1 MKKFVLLIF
10 WLSAS
15 IAYSQSADIQLCYQ
29 KATENYPLIK
39 QKGMI
44 NEAGNL
50 KIRSLNSNYLPQ
62 LTINAQLSYQ
72 SDVTK
77 LAINIPFVNI
87 PENSKDMYKASLDI
101 NQLIWDGGS
110 ISGQRK
116 VENIS
121 TQNEQQ
127 NLETE
132 IYKLKERV
140 NLLFF
145 NILILKK
152 NKELLEISKADIGLK
167 LQKIESGV
175 KNGVLNESNA
185 DNLKAEILKID
196 QKIIEIQTSEK
207 ATIEMLKEFC
217 GMEIAENALFSV
229 PEIAVNTTV
238 FENNRPELKSFE
250 LNKNKLSATQNV
262 LSTKLMP
269 KIYGFG
275 QLGYGR
281 PGLNML
287 SNDFQSFYI
296 VGAKLSWNIWNWN
309 QTKNDK
315 KILEIQKDII
325 NNTKEIY
332 QKNMKMAFQRDVA
345 EIDKFTELIL
355 KDLEI
360 INLKT
365 RIAKNSSS
373 QFDNGYINSNDYL
386 NDVNAETMAKINYE
400 IHKIQLHKAKF
411 DYMVNLGKL

>member
-1 MKKFVLLIF
+1 MKKIF
-10 WLSAS
+10 FIILS
-15 IAYSQSADIQLCYQ
+15 IANSYLNAQNIDIQLCYQ
-29 KATENYPLIK
+29 KAAKNFPLIK
-39 QKGMI
+39 QKEMVNNVG
-44 NEAGNL
+44 EL
-50 KIRSLNSNYLPQ
+50 KIKNLNSNYLPQ
-62 LTINAQLSYQ
+62 INLNAQATYQ

-77 LAINIPFVNI
+77 MSLNIPGIKI
-87 PENSKDMYKASLDI
+87 PENSKDQYKATLDI

-116 VENIS
+116 VENINIQS
-121 TQNEQQ
+121 DQQ

-140 NLLFF
+140 NQLYF
-145 NILILKK
+145 NILMLKG
-152 NKELLEISKADIGLK
+152 NNELLEISKKDISLK

-175 KNGVLNESNA
+175 KNGVINESNS
-185 DNLKAEILKID
+185 DNLKAEIIKID
-196 QKIIEIQTSEK
+196 QKIIEIKSVEK
-207 ATIEMLKEFC
+207 ANIEMLNELT
-217 GMEIAENALFSV
+217 GMEISDNSV
-229 PEIAVNTTV
+229 FTSPEIAVNSTI
-238 FENNRPELKSFE
+238 FENIRPELKSFE
-250 LNKNKLSATQNV
+250 INKNKLSATQNV
-262 LSTKLMP
+262 LSSKLMP

-309 QTKNDK
+309 QTKTDK
-315 KILEIQKDII
+315 KILDIQKDII
-325 NNTKEIY
+325 SNNKEVY
-332 QKNMKMAFQRDVA
+332 QKNMKMSYQRDIA

-365 RIAKNSSS
+365 KIAKNSSS
-373 QFDNGYINSNDYL
+373 QFDNGYITSNDYL

-400 IHKIQLHKAKF
+400 IHKIQLVKAKF

>member
-1 MKKFVLLIF
+1 MKKLIF
-10 WLSAS
+10 IVFYLSTAFS
-15 IAYSQSADIQLCYQ
+15 YSQTIDIQTCYQ
-29 KATENYPLIK
+29 KASENFPLTKQKELIK
-39 QKGMI
+39 SSGDF
-44 NEAGNL
+44 
-50 KIRSLNSNYLPQ
+50 KIKSLTTNYLPQ
-62 LTINAQLSYQ
+62 INLNAQATYQ

-77 LAINIPFVNI
+77 LAINIPGINAPDI
-87 PENSKDMYKASLDI
+87 SKDMYKATLDI

-116 VENIS
+116 VETLN
-121 TQNEQQ
+121 TQSEEQ

-140 NLLFF
+140 NQLYF

-152 NKELLEISKADIGLK
+152 NKELLEISKKDISLK

-175 KNGVLNESNA
+175 KNGVVNESNA
-185 DNLKAEILKID
+185 DNLKAEIIKIE
-196 QKIIEIQTSEK
+196 QKIIEIQSTEK
-207 ATIEMLKEFC
+207 ASIEMLKELC
-217 GMEIAENALFSV
+217 GIEIPDNTSFNT
-229 PEIAVNTTV
+229 PEIAVNSSV
-238 FENNRPELKSFE
+238 FDNLRPELKSFE
-250 LNKNKLSATQNV
+250 INKNKLSATQNV
-262 LSTKLMP
+262 LSSKLMP
-269 KIYGFG
+269 KLIGFG

-309 QTKNDK
+309 QTQTDR
-315 KILEIQKDII
+315 KILDIQKDII
-325 NNTKEIY
+325 NNSKDIY
-332 QKNMKMAFQRDVA
+332 QKNIKMAYQRDKA

-365 RIAKNSSS
+365 KIAKNASS

-400 IHKIQLHKAKF
+400 IHKIQLNKAKF